1 MWPNPQKT
9 ADLLTFTEEILNAK
23 LHILCSATP
32 IYGFGLPEDYLKTCD
47 FILLCATNANERN
60 GGRQY
65 VLPTNSNWRKTICHK
80 KLNLFYNHRKEQRAH
95 TITKVSASLVSIR
108 NYSSRKIL
116 CSCLLWRVLSVML
129 PVQQV
134 QHSL

>member
-9 ADLLTFTEEILNAK
+9 ADLFTFTEEILNAK

-32 IYGFGLPEDYLKTCD
+32 IYGFGLSEDYLNTCD

-65 VLPTNSNWRKTICHK
+65 VLPTDSNWRKTICHK

-95 TITKVSASLVSIR
+95 ASETTPLG
-108 NYSSRKIL
+108 KFL